1 MPEGSVQAIS
11 TSAATILSL
20 GLGFLGLWAWGPQA
34 TRPWAW
40 KDALVLLP
48 FVVAFACLGLVPWMA
63 TDTGGLAA
71 ARFWYLIGAVLMFM
85 GMIISFLVS
94 LTDTA

>member
-1 MPEGSVQAIS
+1 MPDGSVQAIS

-34 TRPWAW
+34 TRPWAS
-40 KDALVLLP
+40 KDALVLVP
-48 FVVAFACLGLVPWMA
+48 FVIAFACLGLVPWMA
-63 TDTGGLAA
+63 TETGGLSS
-71 ARFWYLIGAVLMFM
+71 ARTWYLVGACLLFA

-94 LTDTA
+94 LTDTD